1 MSIDHEFRLPVAT
14 FLSLSRCKA
23 VYTYILYSS
32 MYIQVNDDC
41 GKAPRGLTMACVP
54 SEVHGE
60 GVCTSDHAV
69 LLPDSVFQFFNVSR
83 EKSRD
88 FGFILAKNKTCI

>member
-1 MSIDHEFRLPVAT
+1 MSFASPLLPFCHCPDARQST
-14 FLSLSRCKA
+14 LIF
-23 VYTYILYSS
+23 S

-88 FGFILAKNKTCI
+88 VGFILAKNKTCI

>member
-1 MSIDHEFRLPVAT
+1 MSFVSPLLPFCHFPDARQST
-14 FLSLSRCKA
+14 PIF
-23 VYTYILYSS
+23 S

-41 GKAPRGLTMACVP
+41 GKAHRGLTMACVP
-54 SEVHGE
+54 SKVHGE